1 MKNFFLFPIELLKFK
16 KSLTDNHSLNNRK
29 KKKKKK
35 KRERERTTIQR
46 QTSTRIEQSPVRLSN
61 RFRWTRRERGLINVE
76 PITVFRSAGKAIDA
90 CIVVH
95 AN

>member
-35 KRERERTTIQR
+35 KEREREQR
-46 QTSTRIEQSPVRLSN
+46 FKGKQVRGSNSHLSASRIAFDELGVKEG
-61 RFRWTRRERGLINVE
+61 W
-76 PITVFRSAGKAIDA
+76 
-90 CIVVH
+90 
-95 AN
+95 